1 MSENVNV
8 IKRIKRTILIVEDE
22 LINQQILAQILSED
36 YETIVAEN
44 GLEAL
49 QKLKSALTPISL
61 ILLDIN
67 MPIMDGLEF
76 LKVVKKEK
84 GLDKIPIIVLTA
96 EKQNE
101 LKALELGAVD
111 FIPKPYNHPEIVLAR
126 VNRSIELSEDR
137 MIIQASERDEVTGV
151 YNKHIFIEYVD
162 KMDLYNVSS
171 NFDMVVI
178 DLERFHLFNE
188 LYGREAGDRALFAFA
203 EVLKEVARNHNGIV
217 GRLQSDYFVLY
228 MAHQDDY
235 NALYEQIH
243 SMLQERLPSAD
254 LSFHMGAYN
263 VVDQNESIESRI
275 DRARV
280 VCDSIRGSNKGHVSV
295 FDDRAKEDSLF
306 NEKLIQSFHQ
316 GIAEHQF
323 KVFYQP
329 KVSIQ
334 GKRKL
339 VSAEA
344 LIRWIHPEYGF
355 ISPGVFIPLFEENG
369 FIRELDRYVWDE
381 AAKQVKAWKDKFGK
395 TIPVSVNVSRIDMFD
410 YGVVNDLI
418 AIVKNAGIAPS
429 ELHLEVTESAY
440 HDEQDQVIEIVSQFQ
455 EAGFKIEIDDFGS
468 GYSSLNTLAT
478 LPFDVLKLDMQF
490 VRAMFTNDKTTK
502 MVQIV
507 ADLAKFLKVTTVAEG
522 VETEEQCHA
531 LEMMGYDIVQ
541 GYFFS
546 KPVKPEEF
554 EAFFTKE
561 F

>member
-49 QKLKSALTPISL
+49 QRLKSALTPISL

-84 GLDKIPIIVLTA
+84 GLDKIPVIVLTA

-111 FIPKPYNHPEIVLAR
+111 FIPKPYNLPEIVLAR

-137 MIIQASERDEVTGV
+137 MIMQASERDEVTGV
-151 YNKHIFIEYVD
+151 YNKHIFIEYVG

-188 LYGREAGDRALFAFA
+188 LYGREAGDHALFAFA
-203 EVLKEVARNHNGIV
+203 VVLKEVARNHNGIV

-235 NALYEQIH
+235 NALYKQIH

-254 LSFHMGAYN
+254 LSFRIGAYN

-275 DRARV
+275 DRAQV

-306 NEKLIQSFHQ
+306 HERLIQSFHQ
-316 GIAEHQF
+316 GLAEHQF

-339 VSAEA
+339 VSAA
-344 LIRWIHPEYGF
+344 
-355 ISPGVFIPLFEENG
+355 SV
-369 FIRELDRYVWDE
+369 YV
-381 AAKQVKAWKDKFGK
+381 
-395 TIPVSVNVSRIDMFD
+395 P
-410 YGVVNDLI
+410 
-418 AIVKNAGIAPS
+418 APFPPPD
-429 ELHLEVTESAY
+429 A
-440 HDEQDQVIEIVSQFQ
+440 VIC
-455 EAGFKIEIDDFGS
+455 A
-468 GYSSLNTLAT
+468 
-478 LPFDVLKLDMQF
+478 
-490 VRAMFTNDKTTK
+490 
-502 MVQIV
+502 
-507 ADLAKFLKVTTVAEG
+507 
-522 VETEEQCHA
+522 
-531 LEMMGYDIVQ
+531 
-541 GYFFS
+541 
-546 KPVKPEEF
+546 
-554 EAFFTKE
+554 
-561 F
+561 